1 MIGLVQVSTICQLPW
16 NDRAE
21 QNLNLHH
28 RENLICDKI
37 FINLQYRSTLSL
49 FNQIFSA
56 TSQINRCPCIG
67 RITVH
72 QFRETDVNIK

>member
-1 MIGLVQVSTICQLPW
+1 MIGTAQVSKICKLPW
-16 NDRAE
+16 NDTAD

-37 FINLQYRSTLSL
+37 FINLQYKSTLSL

-56 TSQINRCPCIG
+56 TSEVNRCPCPV
-67 RITVH
+67 RITMR
-72 QFRETDVNIK
+72 QFRETDLDIK